1 MYTKFFH
8 IVGDDFI
15 IYDYIVNTSLL
26 CFTNKREGKMKNY
39 QEDIANI
46 ILRDMLTSFKSI
58 NCLNKFLN
66 MNSNGFNAINLNDVS
81 FLMAIKENP
90 GVTQYDLA
98 KYFNTTTQRVS
109 YSIKKLI
116 QIGYI
121 EFKLIIKNKK
131 EMKLLFLKDEGI
143 KLLEELERY
152 ILKDTLDQLNENES
166 MLILSFLKK
175 YENFYR
181 SFLSKLDKKS

>member
-1 MYTKFFH
+1 
-8 IVGDDFI
+8 
-15 IYDYIVNTSLL
+15 
-26 CFTNKREGKMKNY
+26 MKNY